1 MNELA
6 AFLRS
11 PDGALDERAGFPGC
25 LGAAPGEVD
34 GRTRTRR
41 APDFRSN
48 ISTDYIIG
56 MANVKGT
63 VKALLNIDAVISS
76 EALKNIKIS
85 PCLWTAAQA
94 K

>member
-1 MNELA
+1 
-6 AFLRS
+6 
-11 PDGALDERAGFPGC
+11 
-25 LGAAPGEVD
+25 
-34 GRTRTRR
+34 
-41 APDFRSN
+41 
-48 ISTDYIIG
+48 

-63 VKALLNIDAVISS
+63 VKALKALLNIDAVISS